1 MLAFPTH
8 GFSQPTGKPPEVTH
22 NVKLDIL
29 CDWIEGSIL
38 FDEADISTTD
48 VVDILMSESVYQDE
62 DLASDIVTK
71 AWNHLKRRL
80 SWIGDG
86 NPFHFI
92 RRKIRSVCSWKE
104 NPAHSFCVL
113 LSMTNC
119 YENWS
124 TKLNT
129 AGYGKQGQLFEA
141 LTKAAMENQFL
152 DWKVHQTGWSIG
164 NPIKL
169 SDVVNEVANLL
180 GEEQG
185 DIKPWEN
192 PEGNDAGL
200 DLLCYRPFPD
210 NRVGIPV
217 YLVQCASGKN
227 WFRKLYE
234 PDLKVWTKMVLF
246 AATPKTAFAIPFAL
260 LDDEFKERCNRV
272 DGMLLDRYRL
282 LAAANN
288 NKEWVSDFLR
298 EEIIDWMCPRVQ
310 TLPRYDE

>member
-1 MLAFPTH
+1 MLALPTY
-8 GFSQPTGKPPEVTH
+8 GFSQPTVTPSEVTH
-22 NVKLDIL
+22 NVELDIL
-29 CDWIEGSIL
+29 CDWIEGSVL
-38 FDEADISTTD
+38 FDEADISIID
-48 VVDILMSESVYQDE
+48 VIDILISEGIYETE
-62 DLASDIVTK
+62 DTASEIVTE

-80 SWIGDG
+80 SWIGAG

-92 RRKIRSVCSWKE
+92 RRKMQSVSSWKE

-113 LSMTNC
+113 LSLSKC
-119 YENWS
+119 YDDWS
-124 TKLNT
+124 TKLST
-129 AGYGKQGQLFEA
+129 ADYGKQGQLFEL
-141 LTKAAMENQFL
+141 LTKASMESQFL
-152 DWKVHQTGWSIG
+152 DWKIHQTGWSAE
-164 NPIKL
+164 NPVKL
-169 SDVVNEVANLL
+169 SDVVNEVAEQL
-180 GEEQG
+180 GEEKG
-185 DIKPWEN
+185 NIKPWEN
-192 PEGNDAGL
+192 PRGNDAGL

-210 NRVGIPV
+210 SRIGIPV

-282 LAAANN
+282 LAAANY

-298 EEIIDWMCPRVQ
+298 EEIIDWMCPRVE

>member
-1 MLAFPTH
+1 MLALPTY
-8 GFSQPTGKPPEVTH
+8 GFSQPIGTPPEVTH
-22 NVKLDIL
+22 NVELDIL
-29 CDWIEGSIL
+29 CDWIEGSVL
-38 FDEADISTTD
+38 FDEVDISTID
-48 VVDILMSESVYQDE
+48 VIDILMSEGIYEDG

-80 SWIGDG
+80 SWIGAG

-92 RRKIRSVCSWKE
+92 RRTMQTVSSWKE
-104 NPAHSFCVL
+104 NPAYSFCVL
-113 LSMTNC
+113 LSLSKC
-119 YENWS
+119 YDDWS
-124 TKLNT
+124 TKLST
-129 AGYGKQGQLFEA
+129 GGYGKQGQLFEL
-141 LTKAAMENQFL
+141 LTKASMEHQFL
-152 DWKVHQTGWSIG
+152 DWEIHQTGWSVAT
-164 NPIKL
+164 PVKL
-169 SDVVNEVANLL
+169 SDVVNEVAERL
-180 GEEQG
+180 GEEKG
-185 DIKPWEN
+185 NIKPWEN
-192 PEGNDAGL
+192 PRGNDAGL
-200 DLLCYRPFPD
+200 DLFCYRPFPD
-210 NRVGIPV
+210 GRVGIPV

-282 LAAANN
+282 LAAANH

-310 TLPRYDE
+310 TLPRYNE